1 MVSADAKHK
10 VGRMTCTRDRTS
22 SPSPVEHLE
31 SRRLLSSAVTA
42 VQVADGMIVITGTGR
57 GDNIAVVE
65 HFPGLPVYDVLANG
79 THIGQFGGTAIRII
93 GRRGD
98 DDLSISSGITV
109 PATVIGGSGADKLT
123 GGSAANVLDGGPG
136 ADTLLGRAGV
146 DVLFGGHGNDSLD
159 GGESNDTL
167 FGGAGSDVLMGG
179 AGDDLLYGRGGVD
192 TINGDDGNDTIEGG
206 GGRDA
211 LTGGPGA
218 DHFTTKDRATEILDL
233 GPEDIP

>member
-1 MVSADAKHK
+1 
-10 VGRMTCTRDRTS
+10 MTYTPDRTLS
-22 SPSPVEHLE
+22 RSPLEHLE
-31 SRRLLSSAVTA
+31 SRRLLASTVTA
-42 VQVADGMIVITGTGR
+42 VQGADGMIVITGTGR
-57 GDNIAVVE
+57 GDDIAVVE
-65 HFPGLPVYDVLANG
+65 HFPGLPIYDVLADG

-98 DDLSISSGITV
+98 DDLTVSAGITV
-109 PATVIGGSGADKLT
+109 PATVIGGSGSDKLT
-123 GGSAANVLDGGPG
+123 GGSAANVLDGGAG
-136 ADTLLGRAGV
+136 ADTLLGRTGA
-146 DVLFGGHGNDSLD
+146 DVLFGGHGNDSLI

-167 FGGAGSDVLMGG
+167 VGGGGSDVLMGG
-179 AGDDLLYGRGGVD
+179 AGDDLLYGRAGVD
-192 TINGDDGNDTIEGG
+192 TINGDHGNDTIEGG